1 MHLPPPVPH
10 ESISNKCSIFAS
22 LTSVLNTASAA
33 GLLHMFPRQTKFT
46 PTFPAEFCD
55 DDDDE
60 DEDEDEDEATT
71 DMNRPSS
78 RSFRKEE
85 EEEEEE
91 HSSDPRA
98 GLLLLLFGLVFVS
111 REEHRGVTT
120 LLHSRRRKIKMLC

>member
-55 DDDDE
+55 DDDE

-78 RSFRKEE
+78 RSFRKE

>member
-55 DDDDE
+55 DDDE

-85 EEEEEE
+85 EEEEE

-98 GLLLLLFGLVFVS
+98 GLLVLLFGLVFVS

>member
-10 ESISNKCSIFAS
+10 ESISNKSSIFAS

-55 DDDDE
+55 DDDE

-85 EEEEEE
+85 EEEEE

-98 GLLLLLFGLVFVS
+98 GLLVLLFGLVFVS